1 MYSKMTSEKDRI
13 ELPPNYGG
21 SVFGRREGTPR
32 FMPPQGMAARRPVRE
47 YAPPAVVS
55 EVREFTECE
64 SHKPQVPIEENNS
77 CDQHKNQAP
86 CCEIPSC
93 KAEGECDKDRDK
105 CRSTE
110 DTERRESEKKTSLF
124 PSLSS
129 IGTEELLLIAIALMV
144 FQGGKEPDLA
154 LILLALLFIN

>member
-1 MYSKMTSEKDRI
+1 MYSKMTNDKNEI

-21 SVFGRREGTPR
+21 SVFGRRESAPR
-32 FMPPQGMAARRPVRE
+32 FIPPQGMTARRPTRE
-47 YAPPAVVS
+47 YAPPAVLS
-55 EVREFTECE
+55 EH
-64 SHKPQVPIEENNS
+64 HKAPEYEDLKSGEKPVQEVKYDI
-77 CDQHKNQAP
+77 P
-86 CCEIPSC
+86 CCEATSQ
-93 KAEGECDKDRDK
+93 EHNGQYNNECDSDCEK
-105 CRSTE
+105 CPHKP
-110 DTERRESEKKTSLF
+110 ESEKRKNEKKAPLF